1 MGGINGRNEAS
12 KRQGEETAEGRE
24 AEKTGLL
31 SRNIYGRQTILGE
44 WERSGIEKEN
54 FRERLEYEEE

>member
-24 AEKTGLL
+24 AERLL
-31 SRNIYGRQTILGE
+31 EIYMGAKLEGE
-44 WERSGIEKEN
+44 KRSGTEKGN
-54 FRERLEYEEE
+54 FRERRE